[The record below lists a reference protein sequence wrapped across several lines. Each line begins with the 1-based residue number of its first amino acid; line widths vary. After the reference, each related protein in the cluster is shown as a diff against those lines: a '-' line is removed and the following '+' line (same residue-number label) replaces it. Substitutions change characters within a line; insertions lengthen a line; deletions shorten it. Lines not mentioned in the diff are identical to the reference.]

1 MSLSIQQIYA
11 QARAAGLS
19 APRAVIATAIALAE
33 SGGRAD
39 AVGDVSLENGT
50 WGPSVGLWQ
59 IRSLKSATGSGAT
72 RDASQLANPSFNA
85 QSMAA
90 ISHGGSDFGAWSTY
104 TSGAYRSRLGQVE
117 SAVGA
122 GSAGNPRNSSVGANV
137 SEAEATRGAILNASR
152 GWLGVPYRW
161 AGASR
166 SGVDCSGL
174 TQQVYKDAAGKS
186 LPHNSA
192 AQSLLGKPVSQANA
206 RPGDLVFF
214 GQAVITHVGI
224 WLGGG
229 MVRHAPHPGAV
240 VRDESLS
247 SIASTVPLAGFR
259 NYLGDAAK
267 ASTTPS
273 TAASL
278 NAALGTDSTLN
289 APTATSSSRRGAQ
302 NASFDWNP
310 LHWPGDLEHAA
321 GSAAGDALGGL
332 EDALMG
338 PIVVLSLLGLGA
350 GLVLVGAARIALSGM
365 QKTTADMP
373 PIPIPV

>member
-1 MSLSIQQIYA
+1 MSLSIPQIYA

-19 APRAVIATAIALAE
+19 GPRAVIATAIALAE
-33 SGGRAD
+33 SGGRPD
-39 AVGDVSLENGT
+39 AIGDRALET
-50 WGPSVGLWQ
+50 ASWGPSVGLWQ
-59 IRSLKSATGSGAT
+59 VRSVRSQSGTGQS
-72 RDASQLANPSFNA
+72 RDATQLESPTFNA
-85 QSMAA
+85 QSMAT
-90 ISHGGSDFGAWSTY
+90 ISHDGSNFGAWSTY
-104 TSGAYRSRLGQVE
+104 TSGAYRSHLSEVQAAIG
-117 SAVGA
+117 SKGGA
-122 GSAGNPRNSSVGANV
+122 NPRNSSVGANV
-137 SEAEATRGAILNASR
+137 SGAEATRGAILSVSR
-152 GWLGVPYRW
+152 GWLGVPYFFG
-161 AGASR
+161 GASR
-166 SGVDCSGL
+166 SRVDCSGL
-174 TQQVYKDAAGKS
+174 TMNVYKEAAGIS

-192 AQSLLGKPVSQANA
+192 LQSLKGKSVSQANA

-273 TAASL
+273 TAADL
-278 NAALGTDSTLN
+278 NAALGTDPTLT
-289 APTATSSSRRGAQ
+289 APAATGSSRRNAQ
-302 NASFDWNP
+302 NVMDWNP

-321 GSAAGDALGGL
+321 GSAASGAVDGL
-332 EDALMG
+332 EDALMA

-350 GLVLVGAARIALSGM
+350 GLVIVGAASLALKATNS
-365 QKTTADMP
+365 T
-373 PIPIPV
+373 PIPPVIPV